1 MRNTVNLSRWILLG
15 VVAFGLMVSVADAQS
30 RSRRS
35 ASDAPF
41 TTGSSGEIIKF
52 INERIR
58 QNWTDNEVGQSP
70 VAEDSEWIRRV
81 HLDIVGHIPRSRCRR
96 IFFERRRPCQTVK
109 NDR

>member
-52 INERIR
+52 IN
-58 QNWTDNEVGQSP
+58 DKAVSASEVEFGIGKWCIHKSTHDRSMFFIGQ
-70 VAEDSEWIRRV
+70 
-81 HLDIVGHIPRSRCRR
+81 
-96 IFFERRRPCQTVK
+96 
-109 NDR
+109 